1 MRNTARNSNNKL
13 IGDVMTPAEIVAKWG
28 QELLRN
34 MGPDLPTSSYNKLHA
49 AISELKA
56 KLAKQEEK

>member
-1 MRNTARNSNNKL
+1 
-13 IGDVMTPAEIVAKWG
+13 MTPAEIVAKWG